1 MSLGTKLFLWL
12 ATPLILLLTLA
23 AYADERENRDRL
35 RAELAREGRAITRTV
50 QLAIE
55 DALRDRQLAD
65 VRDLVNEIS
74 GYEKVLGVRLFD
86 AQGHVRFQAASLD
99 SFPFQRYDELQQ
111 VFATRAS
118 IESNRRIA
126 SHPAMSFLSP
136 LIAVDGTLLGA
147 VQVLQLESYIE
158 EDVRATRR
166 SIAGLTAA
174 LILATGLVLSL
185 VTRYAVSRP
194 IDRLVSVVRAV
205 GRGETS
211 AHVTFHGKDEL
222 GRLASEWNAMC
233 DRLEVARAS
242 LEREQLER
250 SRVEADLRKAEHLA
264 SVGRLAAGLAHEIGT
279 PLNVITGRSELL
291 LRRVGENR
299 SAQENLRIVLAQA
312 DRISGIVRRMLD
324 FAKAQELALGPVDLG
339 RLLTRVRE
347 YLGHRFDQEG
357 VRCTL
362 DVSAGLPSVNG
373 DEERLVDVF
382 MNLAVNAIDA
392 MPSGGRLDLS
402 VRAERRSRPGD
413 ELLRDVVVAQ
423 VRDDG
428 QGIAPADLE
437 RIFDPF
443 YTTKEIGKG
452 TGLGLSLSYGII
464 REHDGWME
472 VESALGHGTTIS
484 VVVPAAAA
492 ASAARYDR
500 SRA

>member
-23 AYADERENRDRL
+23 AYADERENRERL

-86 AQGHVRFQAASLD
+86 AQGHVRFQAAALD
-99 SFPFQRYDELQQ
+99 SFPFERFDELQR
-111 VFATRAS
+111 VFATRAP

-126 SHPAMSFLSP
+126 SQPAMSFISP

-194 IDRLVSVVRAV
+194 IDRLVSAVRAV
-205 GRGETS
+205 GRGDTS
-211 AHVTFHGKDEL
+211 AHVAAQGKDEL
-222 GRLASEWNAMC
+222 GRLAAEFNAMC
-233 DRLEVARAS
+233 DRLDTARAS

-250 SRVEADLRKAEHLA
+250 SRVEGELRKAEHLG
-264 SVGRLAAGLAHEIGT
+264 SVGRLAAGLAHELGT

-291 LRRVGENR
+291 LRRVGDNQV
-299 SAQENLRIVLAQA
+299 AAENLRIVLAQA

-324 FAKAQELALGPVDLG
+324 FAKAQELSLTAVDLG
-339 RLLTRVRE
+339 RLLGRVRE
-347 YLGHRFDQEG
+347 YLSHRFDEDG
-357 VRCTL
+357 IRCSL
-362 DVSAGLPSVNG
+362 EVADDLPTVMG

-392 MPSGGRLDLS
+392 MPRGGRLHLS
-402 VRAERRSRPGD
+402 VARERRSRPGD
-413 ELLRDVVVAQ
+413 EEARDVVAAR

-428 QGIAPADLE
+428 QGIPPEALE

-452 TGLGLSLSYGII
+452 TGLGLSLSYGIV

-472 VESALGHGTTIS
+472 VESEPGRGTTIAVLLPIVPILS
-484 VVVPAAAA
+484 VLATNG
-492 ASAARYDR
+492 